1 MKTSQRPRTL
11 LIVVGI
17 SLGLTNAFGQVAKQG
32 TVKFDEF
39 GYTNHENYS
48 AHLDN
53 IAVALQSEPASQ
65 GYFIF
70 YNGRK
75 SLPGAAFR
83 YMKRLQ
89 NYMVNARGIEPSRM
103 IVLDGG
109 RREEIS
115 VEFWTST
122 PGSTAPAPTPTISAE
137 PAKTKSYLYD
147 RYNFDCQRLFQPKVK
162 GPYYEDDCGYAGMD
176 YEDQSARLDG
186 FIKTIRETPEST
198 ARLVVFFLP
207 RDAPG
212 RTKKFIQQERDY
224 LVSKGGLKAS
234 SIAVVSRRAPKSRW
248 VDLWVVYPGTPGKVS
263 P

>member
-1 MKTSQRPRTL
+1 MKTTHRPKTL
-11 LIVVGI
+11 LILFGI
-17 SLGLTNAFGQVAKQG
+17 SLAMTNAFGQATKQG

-53 IAVALQSEPASQ
+53 IAIALQSEPTSQ

-75 SLPGAAFR
+75 SLPGAGFR

-89 NYMVNARGIEPSRM
+89 NYMVKARGVEPSRL

-137 PAKTKSYLYD
+137 PAKTK
-147 RYNFDCQRLFQPKVK
+147 
-162 GPYYEDDCGYAGMD
+162 
-176 YEDQSARLDG
+176 
-186 FIKTIRETPEST
+186 
-198 ARLVVFFLP
+198 
-207 RDAPG
+207 
-212 RTKKFIQQERDY
+212 
-224 LVSKGGLKAS
+224 
-234 SIAVVSRRAPKSRW
+234 
-248 VDLWVVYPGTPGKVS
+248 
-263 P
+263 